1 VSFLLHNLLHFGQVL
16 HATGLDVPAGRMID
30 VAGALEHVELGR
42 RTDFY
47 FTLRAL
53 LVQRPQDFA
62 LFDEAFRV
70 FWRTRSG
77 EWSPHDVRAMGERR
91 RIDPAIGDPLLDATA
106 SDGADSSR
114 AAAETVRRTA
124 ALSYSDR
131 ETFRTKDFGQ
141 FDEADLR
148 RARLTIAQMQWDIG
162 RRRSRRWTSAP
173 AGELDMRRVV
183 SRYARSGE
191 LLTLPSRQRPD
202 RPRPI
207 ILIGDVSGSMDRYTR
222 LLLYFVHGLSQ
233 RLGRIETFLFA
244 TRLTRVTRE
253 LTARNVT
260 GSIGRIPWRLPDWG
274 GGTRIGE
281 ALRTFNVHWARR
293 VMRRGPVVLL
303 VSDGWDRGD
312 PALLKTEI
320 ARLQRSCYRLIWL
333 NPLLGSP
340 DYRPMT
346 RGMQAALPFVD
357 DFLPVHNLASLE
369 ALAEHLERLPPQRS
383 RRRSTQ
389 IRSDRG

>member
-1 VSFLLHNLLHFGQVL
+1 VTFLLHNLLHFGQVL
-16 HATGLDVPAGRMID
+16 HATGLDVPAARMID
-30 VAGALEHVELGR
+30 VAGALEHVEIGR

-77 EWSPHDVRAMGERR
+77 EWSPHDLRAMGERR
-91 RIDPAIGDPLLDATA
+91 RIDPRTAAPQLDAA
-106 SDGADSSR
+106 VSVGAGSSQT
-114 AAAETVRRTA
+114 AAEIIRRTA

-131 ETFRTKDFGQ
+131 ETFRSKDFGQ

-162 RRRSRRWTSAP
+162 RRRSRRWTPAP
-173 AGELDMRRVV
+173 DGELDVRRLV
-183 SRYARSGE
+183 SQYARSGE
-191 LLTLPSRQRPD
+191 LLTLPSRRRPD

-253 LTARNVT
+253 LAARNVT

-281 ALRTFNVHWARR
+281 ALRTFNVNWARR

-369 ALAEHLERLPPQRS
+369 ALAEHLERLPA
-383 RRRSTQ
+383 RRLRST
-389 IRSDRG
+389 RRFRV